1 MSDFDL
7 PEPTPAVKSA
17 SSDFSLPTGLEPN
30 VADINNAGKS
40 KKWIWIV
47 AIALLLIICCCCVIV
62 VAFVSSEST
71 DINNIINEF
80 SMLSPLFVM

>member
-1 MSDFDL
+1 MSDFNL
-7 PEPTPAVKSA
+7 PEPTPVEKTTGAE
-17 SSDFSLPTGLEPN
+17 FSLPEGLEPN
-30 VADINNAGKS
+30 ISEINNKSKS

-47 AIALLLIICCCCVIV
+47 AIALLLMICCCCVIV

-80 SMLSPLFVM
+80 SLLLSSFVA